1 MADQSR
7 TYLTAADLDRIS
19 QAVTEAEQRTSG
31 EIVPMI
37 VGQSD
42 DYPGARWRL
51 AIVTALLFGLVT
63 ALWLTARPGV
73 GHLTWI
79 LWAEIPGL
87 YIGYWLGG
95 FSPILRPFLAA
106 AKIDEEV
113 HQRALQAFF
122 SRELHATRD
131 RTGILIMVS
140 LLEHRLEILADSGI
154 NARVPADTWQQII
167 FDMLAQIKA
176 GDLAEG
182 FCTAIHECAEVLARE
197 FPGSHDNPDEISNRV
212 IIEE

>member
-1 MADQSR
+1 MAN
-7 TYLTAADLDRIS
+7 LTQADLDRIS
-19 QAVTEAEQRTSG
+19 QAVTDAEQNTSG

-51 AIVTALLFGLVT
+51 AIVSALLSGLLT
-63 ALWLTARPGV
+63 ALWLDSQSDFGNPA
-73 GHLTWI
+73 WI

-95 FSPILRPFLAA
+95 ISSVLRPFLTT

-122 SRELHATRD
+122 SRNLHATRD
-131 RTGILIMVS
+131 RTGVLIMVS
-140 LLEHRLEILADSGI
+140 LLEHRVEILADSGI
-154 NARVPADTWQQII
+154 NAKVSSDAWQQIVA
-167 FDMLAQIKA
+167 DMLSQIKT
-176 GDLAEG
+176 GDLADG
-182 FCTAIHECAEVLARE
+182 FCIAVRECGEVLAKE
-197 FPGSHDNPDEISNRV
+197 FPGSHDNLDEISNKV

>member
-1 MADQSR
+1 M
-7 TYLTAADLDRIS
+7 TNLTQADLDRIS
-19 QAVTEAEQRTSG
+19 QAVTEAEQHTSG

-37 VGQSD
+37 VAQSD

-51 AIVTALLFGLVT
+51 AIVTALLFGLLT
-63 ALWLTARPGV
+63 STWLGSQAGFGSPA
-73 GHLTWI
+73 WI

-95 FSPILRPFLAA
+95 FSAILRPFLAT

-122 SRELHATRD
+122 SRNLHATRD

-140 LLEHRLEILADSGI
+140 LLEHRVEILADSGI
-154 NARVPADTWQQII
+154 NAKVSADAWQQIVA
-167 FDMLAQIKA
+167 DMLGQIKA
-176 GDLAEG
+176 GDLADG
-182 FCTAIHECAEVLARE
+182 FCVAVRECAEVLAKE
-197 FPGSHDNPDEISNRV
+197 FPGSHDNPDEISNKV